1 MRIIFAQRLR
11 YLRIV
16 ERILREFPR
25 VGRAAPAPGISALML
40 RKSRIFPVKRGA
52 QKNLKKVKKSI

>member
-16 ERILREFPR
+16 ERILREFP
-25 VGRAAPAPGISALML
+25 VPGALL
-40 RKSRIFPVKRGA
+40 RHREF
-52 QKNLKKVKKSI
+52 LL

>member
-16 ERILREFPR
+16 ERILREFP
-25 VGRAAPAPGISALML
+25 GRARCSGTGNFCFNAAKKQHFPG
-40 RKSRIFPVKRGA
+40 
-52 QKNLKKVKKSI
+52 KKVCAKKLVNCKS